1 MLSALALLVLFVLS
15 WSQPAKADEW
25 VVVRPRSEQQ
35 PSLFEPDTA
44 IRTFGVSLIAG
55 VPSGI
60 APSLSIHPATNFVH
74 IDIGP
79 SGALAFGVRGGVTID
94 PFDWVVAPTLTV
106 EGSYFG
112 WADLPGIRGGR
123 FDVASVGVLAGVEV
137 GRRSRFRIFARAGYA
152 HLWGSTKG
160 LTARYAVA
168 LDAPH
173 YTLDLLP
180 ALELGLTAFL

>member
-1 MLSALALLVLFVLS
+1 MLGALALLALVALAAS
-15 WSQPAKADEW
+15 PAKADEW
-25 VVVRPRSEQQ
+25 VVVRPRSEQ
-35 PSLFEPDTA
+35 PSLFEPDTS
-44 IRTFGVSLIAG
+44 IRTFGVSLVAG

-60 APSLSIHPATNFVH
+60 APSLSIHPATNLVH

-79 SGALAFGVRGGVTID
+79 SGALAFGVRGGVTVD
-94 PFDWVVAPTLTV
+94 PFDSIVAPTLTV

-152 HLWGSTKG
+152 HLWGSTRG
-160 LTARYAVA
+160 LTSRYAVA

-173 YTLDLLP
+173 YTLELLP
-180 ALELGLTAFL
+180 ALEIGLTAFL